1 MVCGQGKT
9 GFQTGLFCTAEEMH
23 AAVLVQ
29 GSDSPCGISG
39 CAWCQPSVL
48 PQDSF
53 RKFLEGNVE

>member
-1 MVCGQGKT
+1 MVCWQGKT
-9 GFQTGLFCTAEEMH
+9 GFQTGLFHTAEEAR

-29 GSDSPCGISG
+29 GSDTPCGISG